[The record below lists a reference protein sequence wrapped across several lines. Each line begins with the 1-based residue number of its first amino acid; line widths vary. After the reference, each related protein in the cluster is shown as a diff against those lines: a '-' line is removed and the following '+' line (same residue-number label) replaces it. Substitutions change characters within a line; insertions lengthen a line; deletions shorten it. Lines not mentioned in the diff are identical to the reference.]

1 MENQVLFLH
10 EEFSKQIAF
19 PRKALETEFSYFT
32 SALGREMHGTDV
44 THKLSWIQVSLLV
57 LLVIYFMYNTG
68 NSIFY
73 YAQRQTHKSHIKTK
87 SCFIPRKG
95 RQILKKCTR

>member
-44 THKLSWIQVSLLV
+44 THKLSWIQVSLLL
-57 LLVIYFMYNTG
+57 LLVIYCMYDT
-68 NSIFY
+68 
-73 YAQRQTHKSHIKTK
+73 
-87 SCFIPRKG
+87 
-95 RQILKKCTR
+95 